1 VKGTFNFKKASV
13 RIAKI
18 IGWTFFSVVL
28 LLIVVILL
36 IQVPAV
42 QNKITQKVIASLQEK
57 IKTPVR
63 IKRLYISFPKKI
75 VLEEFYLEDQAED
88 TLVYVGSLSVNT
100 NLLGLLKN
108 RVEITEIESEDL
120 DIRINRQQD
129 SVFNFDYITKA
140 LAGDSSETQEPD
152 TLSKPWIISLDEL
165 ILKETQLSFHD
176 ILTGIFANAR
186 IGNFAVD
193 MDKFDLEKS
202 IYHIDNIS
210 VKDFQTDVLQTKL
223 VQVEDSVKIDST
235 ETATP
240 LDFDFGEIQLN
251 NIKATYTH
259 QISGQKAQLNL
270 GDILVV
276 ANKID
281 LQKHIVNLQKV
292 SMSNSFI
299 SYHQLDHGSEIKTK
313 STAIKDTANV
323 ETEQPWKVSLN
334 DLQLLGNSFQYYDFR
349 TPMFTKGIDFNHLW
363 FSRFELRGKDFELD
377 GFAAKGQVENLS
389 LYDKSGLTI
398 NSFKTSFNLKENSLK
413 VSDFTL
419 DTPSSYIHLN
429 GGATFESLAN
439 MATNYSSAIIDFN
452 LISST
457 LGLRDVLFFQPNVL
471 DSIPFHIS
479 KSTSLRAE
487 AKLSGR
493 VDRLSIDHFLLQVLD
508 STELKFHGSVRG
520 LPDFTKAF
528 ANINL
533 ERFYIPDQDLKKILP
548 DSLLSA
554 TFELPKRI
562 ELNGTFNGTMTA
574 PSVNANLKLDQGLI
588 NLIARMNL
596 DSTVRENYDAKL
608 SVKDLQVGKMVGD
621 TTLGNLS
628 LNASIHGAGLRI
640 DNLNA
645 VFETVVNDFTYKGYT
660 YTDFRLKGSIN
671 NYFFS
676 GLASLQDENL
686 DMKLEG
692 DFDYNQAVPRYKFVF
707 DLKNIDMHA
716 LNLTD
721 RDLRARGVLNVDLAT
736 SDFKLINGNLGIR
749 NFGVYNGKELYTIDS
764 LLFVSIDQEGQSE
777 IDIQSDI
784 INGNFKGTIN
794 LYSLPSVLRRHF
806 NNYFYLHDPPY
817 EKTAGVQN
825 FKFDLV
831 LKNTDL
837 ITEVLLPEMEPFIP
851 GEVKGEFNSEEA
863 KLNLDFG
870 ISKIKYGSIGVDS
883 IRLHIDSDK
892 EALKYSFSMRQLG
905 MDTLTIHRLGL
916 SGKVERD
923 SILTKFALLDSVEKE
938 KYVFGGVINSYMDAY
953 QLRFS
958 KDELIVNYK
967 NWNAPEDHY
976 ILLSETGLWPFHFE
990 LAHEDQKISIKRDQ
1004 SLVSILL
1011 TKLQLSDVTSLVEG
1025 ATPVGGM
1032 TDGKI
1037 AIVSGAN
1044 NSFDSRLDIKEFTI
1058 LEQTWGDL
1066 ALRINKK
1073 LNTPMV
1079 LDLGVKGEKVTLR
1092 VNGQYQLD
1100 AEVPTLDLNADL
1112 SNINLEA
1119 LQPLA
1124 LGLMKKMEGA
1134 LTGQMKITGEAS
1146 KPDINGFVD
1155 FKKTAFVPKALNSR
1169 FEIDNE
1175 KLQINHTGITFNNFE
1190 IRDQKN
1196 NTALLKGTITN
1207 QDFQTFGLNLDLA
1220 AKNFQLL
1227 NSTAADNSLFY
1238 GNVGVTSNMRIRG
1251 TSNQPKI
1258 NMEVSL
1264 RDGSDFTFAVPQS
1277 EKGVQDQK
1285 GIVEFVDKDAL
1296 TDPFLAQVKPSDS
1309 LSAAFLGIDL
1319 NANIE
1324 LTDKE
1329 TFNIVIDPATGDK
1342 LTVKGKSTLSFS
1354 MDPSGDQQLS
1364 GRYEITS
1371 GSYDFSFYKL
1381 AKRNFSIDKGSSIS
1395 WTGDPMK
1402 ADLDIRAIYQVETSP
1417 MELVSNQLTTT
1428 NQQEINRYKQR
1439 LPFLVYMQIKG
1450 ELSTPEISF
1459 KLNMPQDKQNAF
1471 GGSIYAMLMD
1481 LNTRESDL
1489 NKQVFALLVLKR
1501 FIAENPLQSEGGGD
1515 IGSSA
1520 RTSVSKILTDQLNKL
1535 SDKVKGVQLSF
1546 DVKSYDDYSTGTD
1559 KGQTQLQLGVSKSL
1573 FDQRL
1578 VVKVSGNVDVEGEN
1592 AGNQHSVTDYIGDLA
1607 LEYKLTE
1614 DGRFRITGFR
1624 NSNYD
1629 MIDGELIQT
1638 GAGLIYIKDYNTLSE
1653 LFKTD
1658 EKDN

>member
-1 VKGTFNFKKASV
+1 VKGTFNFKRAGV

-18 IGWTFFSVVL
+18 AGWTLLSVVL
-28 LLIVVILL
+28 LLVMIILI
-36 IQVPAV
+36 IQIPSV

-57 IKTPVR
+57 IHTPVKL
-63 IKRLYISFPKKI
+63 KRLYVSFPKKI
-75 VLEEFYLEDQAED
+75 IIEEFYIEDQAKD

-108 RVEITEIESEDL
+108 RVEITEIKSEDL
-120 DIRINRQQD
+120 NIKINRQQD
-129 SVFNFDYITKA
+129 SVFNFDYIIKA
-140 LAGDSSETQEPD
+140 LAGDSTEAQEPD
-152 TLSKPWIISLDEL
+152 TISKPWIISLDEL
-165 ILKETQLSFHD
+165 ILNKTQLSFND
-176 ILTGIFANAR
+176 TLTGTFANAR

-202 IYHIDNIS
+202 IYHVDNIS
-210 VKDFQTDVLQTKL
+210 LKDFQTDILQTKL
-223 VQVEDSVKIDST
+223 AQVQDSVKIDST

-240 LDFDFGEIQLN
+240 LDLDFGEIQLN
-251 NIKATYTH
+251 NIKATYTQ

-270 GDILVV
+270 GDILVA

-281 LQKHIVNLQKV
+281 LQKHIVDLKTIT
-292 SMSNSFI
+292 MTNSFI
-299 SYHQLDHGSEIKTK
+299 SYHQLDHGIETPIK
-313 STAIKDTANV
+313 STSSDEASGTESEESWNV
-323 ETEQPWKVSLN
+323 NLN
-334 DLQLLGNSFQYYDFR
+334 ELNLTGNSFQYYDFR
-349 TPMFTKGIDFNHLW
+349 KPMLTRSVDFNHLW
-363 FSRFELRGKDFELD
+363 FSRFELHAKDFELN
-377 GFAAKGQVENLS
+377 GSNAKGEIENLS
-389 LYDKSGLTI
+389 LYDKSGLTV
-398 NSFKTSFNLKENSLK
+398 NCFKTSFSLAKNLLK
-413 VSDFTL
+413 VSDFIL
-419 DTPSSYIHLN
+419 DTPSSYIHLK
-429 GGATFESLAN
+429 GAAEFKSLEN
-439 MATNYSSAIIDFN
+439 IATNYSSAEIDFN
-452 LISST
+452 LLSST
-457 LGLRDVLFFQPNVL
+457 FGVRDVLFFQPDIL
-471 DSIPFHIS
+471 DSIPLRIS
-479 KSTSLRAE
+479 KSTSLRAD

-493 VDRLSIDHFLLQVLD
+493 VNQLSIDHFLLQVFD
-508 STELKFHGSVRG
+508 STELKLSGSVRG
-520 LPDFTKAF
+520 LPDFDKAF
-528 ANINL
+528 ATINL
-533 ERFYIPDQDLKKILP
+533 ERFYVPDQDLKKILP
-548 DSLLSA
+548 DSLLPA
-554 TFELPKRI
+554 TSSLPKRF
-562 ELNGTFNGTMTA
+562 ELKGKFKGTITTPNID
-574 PSVNANLKLDQGLI
+574 ANLKLDQGSI
-588 NLIARMNL
+588 NLVARMNL
-596 DSTVRENYDAKL
+596 DSTVQENYDGKL
-608 SVKDLQVGKMVGD
+608 SVNDLQVGKILGD

-628 LNASIHGAGLRI
+628 MNAAIHGAGLRM
-640 DNLNA
+640 DNLDA
-645 VFETVVNDFTYKGYT
+645 VFETVVNNFTYKGYT
-660 YTDFRLKGSIN
+660 YNDFWVKGSIN
-671 NYFFS
+671 KYFFT
-676 GLASLQDENL
+676 GLASVQDQNL

-692 DFDYNQAVPRYKFVF
+692 NFNFNEDVPHYKFTF

-794 LYSLPSVLRRHF
+794 LYSLPTLLRRHF
-806 NNYFYLHDPPY
+806 NNYFYLHDAPY
-817 EKTAGVQN
+817 EKTQGTQN
-825 FKFDLV
+825 FKFNLV

-837 ITEVLLPEMEPFIP
+837 ITEVLLPELEPFIP
-851 GEVKGEFNSEEA
+851 GEMKGEFNSEEA

-883 IRLHIDSDK
+883 IRLNINSDK
-892 EALKYSFSMRQLG
+892 EAFNYSFSMRQLG
-905 MDTLTIHRLGL
+905 MDTLQMHRLTL

-923 SILTKFALLDSVEKE
+923 SILTKFAILDSLEKE
-938 KYVFGGVINSYMDAY
+938 KYVFGGVINSYKDAY
-953 QLRFS
+953 QFRFS
-958 KDELIVNYK
+958 KDELLLNYK
-967 NWNAPEDHY
+967 NWTAPDDHY
-976 ILLSETGLWPFHFE
+976 ILISEASLWPYHFE
-990 LAHEDQKISIKRDQ
+990 LAHENQKIAINREE

-1011 TKLQLSDVTSLVEG
+1011 TKIQLTDVTSLVEG
-1025 ATPVGGM
+1025 VTPVAGM
-1032 TDGKI
+1032 ADGEI
-1037 AIVSGAN
+1037 IMSGAN
-1044 NSFDSRLDIKEFTI
+1044 SSFDSRLVINEFTI
-1058 LEQTWGDL
+1058 LEQLWGDL
-1066 ALRINKK
+1066 SLNVNKK
-1073 LNTPMV
+1073 LNSPIA
-1079 LDLGVKGEKVTLR
+1079 LDLGVKGEKVTMR
-1092 VNGQYQLD
+1092 VNGEYLSD
-1100 AEVPTLDLNADL
+1100 AKIPTLDLNVDL
-1112 SNINLEA
+1112 SNINLTA
-1119 LQPLA
+1119 LQPLV
-1124 LGLMKKMEGA
+1124 LGTMKKMDGV
-1134 LTGQMKITGEAS
+1134 LTGQMKITGETS
-1146 KPDINGFVD
+1146 KPDVNGFID
-1155 FKKTAFVPKALNSR
+1155 FKKTAFVSKALNSR

-1175 KLQINHTGITFNNFE
+1175 KLQITHTGIAFNNFE

-1207 QDFQTFGLNLDLA
+1207 QDFQAFGLNLDLA
-1220 AKNFQLL
+1220 AKDFQLL
-1227 NSTAADNSLFY
+1227 NSTAEDNSLFY

-1309 LSAAFLGIDL
+1309 LGAAFLGIEL

-1417 MELVSNQLTTT
+1417 MELVSNQLTTS
-1428 NQQEINRYKQR
+1428 NQQEINKYKQR

-1535 SDKVKGVQLSF
+1535 SDKVKVVQLSF
-1546 DVKSYDDYSTGTD
+1546 YVKSYDDYSTGTD
-1559 KGQTQLQLGVSKSL
+1559 QGQTQLQLGISKSL

-1592 AGNQHSVTDYIGDLA
+1592 AGNQNSVTDYIGDLA

-1614 DGRFRITGFR
+1614 DGRLRITGFR

-1653 LFKTD
+1653 LFRTD